1 MKKVVVLALSLILLA
16 GCSAHR
22 TSNAEKLRQASQ
34 SSEPKLVHKKSS
46 ARRET
51 KTVSYHQLS
60 KVDRDKVFFRFKA
73 TQDSSEATSGTNGQ
87 GDSPCF
93 VDMEVTNKTEKKVTL
108 DTSKI
113 LLYESQQDPEKPAVS
128 KTLTIAPGKSK
139 MVERI
144 FDNMNPQYFVGG
156 GTFIYLS
163 NEFPLAYTYM
173 AFKGNG
179 STSDSLKDKEV
190 IAKNRDADEVTSV
203 GNGASTNEDD
213 SAEDNSS
220 SEIGVNNSSVIKV
233 TPASQFSSFTFT
245 NISDKQITI
254 SPDSLLLRID
264 NQAEFFSVPQDI
276 VDAGDVT
283 IQPGK
288 SHVYQYLFG
297 YEGMQASS
305 LSIAFDTGG
314 NIIWSWD
321 GQTSN

>member
-1 MKKVVVLALSLILLA
+1 MKRVIVLALSIILIA

-22 TSNAEKLRQASQ
+22 ASNAEKLQQASR
-34 SSEPKLVHKKSS
+34 SSESKLVHKRSS
-46 ARRET
+46 AKKET
-51 KTVSYHQLS
+51 KAVSYHQLS

-93 VDMEVTNKTEKKVTL
+93 VDMEITNKTEKKVTL

-128 KTLTIAPGKSK
+128 KILTIAPGKSK

-179 STSDSLKDKEV
+179 STSDSLKNKEAIEHNREAEEV
-190 IAKNRDADEVTSV
+190 ASGDEADDESGSQKSAKYTSQQLALLAQIFGQQDRSDVVVKDTLSSLRDSTITYSAD
-203 GNGASTNEDD
+203 TNTT
-213 SAEDNSS
+213 
-220 SEIGVNNSSVIKV
+220 GNSSVG
-233 TPASQFSSFTFT
+233 TPLSYEEYRVSGDTLMIMHPAGQGSDAWSGDVNLNEALHAVFVQNGALAHLVLSSM
-245 NISDKQITI
+245 
-254 SPDSLLLRID
+254 
-264 NQAEFFSVPQDI
+264 QAE
-276 VDAGDVT
+276 
-283 IQPGK
+283 
-288 SHVYQYLFG
+288 
-297 YEGMQASS
+297 
-305 LSIAFDTGG
+305 
-314 NIIWSWD
+314 
-321 GQTSN
+321 